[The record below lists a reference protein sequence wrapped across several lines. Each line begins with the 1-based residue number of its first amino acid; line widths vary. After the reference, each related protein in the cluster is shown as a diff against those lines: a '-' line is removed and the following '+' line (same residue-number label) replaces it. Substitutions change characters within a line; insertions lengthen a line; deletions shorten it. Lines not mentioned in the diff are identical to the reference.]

1 MLRIEFLKRIS
12 LTAILVAAVNV
23 PEGKEPKKVSNGAK
37 GLLEIPLYPM
47 SVADEI
53 LLSITNKI
61 FQSGMEFDSFLIL
74 FSSELQNLYPYD
86 EKAKTLTY
94 KDLYCAS
101 IRCEIV
107 FSLANMILKVWQ
119 NLCLQFGL
127 EGYDTKEFESDTTQ
141 IQEWI
146 ISLGNQFK
154 IGETPHFFLKT
165 KEEPNW
171 LQTKVNVLVPWFGN
185 LKTETIQFFPLTLE
199 IHKVWK
205 ESAAYKNQIE
215 FNQNIVSEVLRILN
229 LLLYRM
235 NAGQARWHQYSVRF
249 YYLNFVEQEFEKKQ
263 NKKTPEIQN
272 GNSKSFVSVRDVS
285 LESAVRTIKERAF
298 HMQSGVYHGMDR
310 QNQQMVVSSLIHVMD
325 QISESIDGE
334 KEITKKLRL
343 VHKYGGIISVST
355 AASARDSLPVL
366 EDALFLL
373 QKERR
378 LHFP

>member
-23 PEGKEPKKVSNGAK
+23 PEGKEPKKVSNGTK
-37 GLLEIPLYPM
+37 GHLEIPLYPM
-47 SVADEI
+47 SVAGEI

-74 FSSELQNLYPYD
+74 FSSELKNLYPYD
-86 EKAKTLTY
+86 ENAKTLTY

-101 IRCEIV
+101 IRCEIL
-107 FSLANMILKVWQ
+107 FCLANVILKVWQ
-119 NLCLQFGL
+119 NLCLQFGF

-154 IGETPHFFLKT
+154 MGETPHFFLKT
-165 KEEPNW
+165 KEDPNGS
-171 LQTKVNVLVPWFGN
+171 QTKVNFFVPWFGN
-185 LKTETIQFFPLTLE
+185 LKTETIQFFPLSLE

-205 ESAAYKNQIE
+205 EAAAFKNQIE

-235 NAGQARWHQYSVRF
+235 NGAQARWHQYSVRF
-249 YYLNFVEQEFEKKQ
+249 YYLNFVEQEFDKKQ
-263 NKKTPEIQN
+263 YKKNQEIQN
-272 GNSKSFVSVRDVS
+272 QSSKSLVSVRGVS

-298 HMQSGVYHGMDR
+298 HMQSGVYHEMDR
-310 QNQQMVVSSLIHVMD
+310 QNQQMVVSSLIHVID

-355 AASARDSLPVL
+355 AASARDSLSVI

>member
-23 PEGKEPKKVSNGAK
+23 PEGKEPKKVSNGTK

-74 FSSELQNLYPYD
+74 FSSELKNLYPYD
-86 EKAKTLTY
+86 ENAKTLTY

-101 IRCEIV
+101 IRCEIL
-107 FSLANMILKVWQ
+107 FCLANVILKVWQ
-119 NLCLQFGL
+119 NLCLQFGF
-127 EGYDTKEFESDTTQ
+127 EGYGTKEFESDTIQ

-154 IGETPHFFLKT
+154 MGGTPHFSLKT
-165 KEEPNW
+165 KEDQNGS
-171 LQTKVNVLVPWFGN
+171 QTKVNFFVPWFGN
-185 LKTETIQFFPLTLE
+185 LKTETIQFFPLSLE

-205 ESAAYKNQIE
+205 EAAAFKNQIE

-235 NAGQARWHQYSVRF
+235 NGAQARWHQYSVRF
-249 YYLNFVEQEFEKKQ
+249 YYLNFVEQEFEQKQ
-263 NKKTPEIQN
+263 NKKNQEIQN
-272 GNSKSFVSVRDVS
+272 QNSKSLVSVRGVS

-298 HMQSGVYHGMDR
+298 HMQSGVYHEMDR

-355 AASARDSLPVL
+355 AASARDSLSVI